1 MEERI
6 RVTVFTPTYNRD
18 EYISDLYASLLAQ
31 SEKAFEW
38 IIVDQ
43 GNDRTG
49 KLAEEFMEKAPF
61 PVIYHKLAGERG
73 ISRALNKMLTMAR
86 GELVIK
92 VDDDDRLTPD
102 AIESVLEMAATLP
115 DKTHYAGVSG
125 LKQYPDGSVI
135 GVEWALSCDYVDCTN
150 LERNRYGLEGDKA
163 EAYFLEV
170 LKEYGPM
177 PTVPGEYFTWEEIL
191 WNRIADAGKLI
202 RWFNRRIYIAEYH
215 IGGASDGHERAMLE
229 SFYTYTLVVSERLK
243 YRNKPF
249 ADKIKSSCRYFE
261 LFRKKDVPLRRILPY
276 FSGVELLAMAGYI
289 GSLFTKCIPRKDKRL
304 RFSR

>member
-1 MEERI
+1 MEEGI

-18 EYISDLYASLLAQ
+18 SYISNLYASLLAQ
-31 SEKAFEW
+31 TVKAFEW

-43 GNDRTG
+43 GNDQTG
-49 KLAEEFMEKAPF
+49 KLAEEFARQASF

-73 ISRALNKMLTMAR
+73 ISRAFNKMLTMAR
-86 GELVIK
+86 GELMLK

-102 AIESVLEMAATLP
+102 AIESVLEMADTLP
-115 DKTHYAGVSG
+115 NRTSYAGVSG

-135 GVEWALSCDYVDCTN
+135 GGEWALSSDFVDCTN
-150 LERNRYGLEGDKA
+150 LERDRYGLGGDKA

-191 WNRIADAGKLI
+191 WNKIADAGKPI

-215 IGGASDGHERAMLE
+215 IGGASDLGDRAMLE
-229 SFYTYTLVVSERLK
+229 SFYTFTLVVSERLK
-243 YRNKPF
+243 YKNVPL
-249 ADKIKSSCRYFE
+249 AEKIKYVCRYFE
-261 LFRKKDVPLRRILPY
+261 LVRKKKAPLGRIRPY
-276 FSGVELLAMAGYI
+276 FSGLELFALAGYI
-289 GSLFTKCIPRKDKRL
+289 GSLFTKYIPRKAKRL
-304 RFSR
+304 KMSG

>member
-135 GVEWALSCDYVDCTN
+135 GGEWALSCDYVDCTN

-177 PTVPGEYFTWEEIL
+177 PTVPGEYFTWL
-191 WNRIADAGKLI
+191 NRIVS
-202 RWFNRRIYIAEYH
+202 N
-215 IGGASDGHERAMLE
+215 ERGML
-229 SFYTYTLVVSERLK
+229 T
-243 YRNKPF
+243 KP
-249 ADKIKSSCRYFE
+249 
-261 LFRKKDVPLRRILPY
+261 
-276 FSGVELLAMAGYI
+276 
-289 GSLFTKCIPRKDKRL
+289 
-304 RFSR
+304 